1 MNFLKKLL
9 EFFSFPKKKSA
20 STESIRKI
28 LKESRASSR
37 DVKGRFKKAKKKST
51 KAKKKNKKTRE

>member
-1 MNFLKKLL
+1 MS
-9 EFFSFPKKKSA
+9 FFSRILNFFSPPKKKSA

-51 KAKKKNKKTRE
+51 KAKNKKTRE